1 MQRAVEI
8 EPDRNSSPAFALLF
22 SKMFVELKNTQR
34 FAAFQESK
42 LNKSLALFA
51 VAVFALGTR
60 PGLAQTTQPSV
71 TAIDVALE
79 PDAAMLE
86 HAAALNARLR
96 QSFPKG
102 YALDAS
108 HRPHVTMLQRYVRT
122 TDLPKVYAAVERIM
136 SAKSAA
142 TWKFQAFKIDHAVW
156 SGLALTVILA
166 KPPAGVLTAQQRLI
180 DAIAPYTVPTGTSAA
195 FDTTPSEPDIN
206 ASTITY
212 VAEFVPKSSGKNY
225 IAHVTCGVASVAFVK
240 TLEAEPFQPFAFSP
254 VAVSVYQLGNFGTA
268 RKKLKEWTLTP

>member
-1 MQRAVEI
+1 M
-8 EPDRNSSPAFALLF
+8 RNGLTVLVALI
-22 SKMFVELKNTQR
+22 V
-34 FAAFQESK
+34 
-42 LNKSLALFA
+42 SLAPQVDYA
-51 VAVFALGTR
+51 RASSN
-60 PGLAQTTQPSV
+60 PPTTV
-71 TAIDVALE
+71 TAIDIALE
-79 PDAAMLE
+79 PDATMLQ

-122 TDLPKVYAAVERIM
+122 ADLPKVYAAIGNIIGT
-136 SAKSAA
+136 KHPA
-142 TWKFQAFKIDHAVW
+142 TWKLQAFKIDHAVW

-166 KPPAGVLTAQQRLI
+166 KPPADVVTAQQQII
-180 DAIAPYTVPTGTSAA
+180 DAIAPYTVATGTAAA
-195 FDTTPSEPDIN
+195 FDTTPAEPDIN
-206 ASTITY
+206 ASTISY

-240 TLEAEPFQPFAFSP
+240 TLEAEPFTPFTFSP

-268 RKKLKEWTLTP
+268 RKKLKEWMFTP

>member
-1 MQRAVEI
+1 M
-8 EPDRNSSPAFALLF
+8 
-22 SKMFVELKNTQR
+22 LKYLVF
-34 FAAFQESK
+34 FAA
-42 LNKSLALFA
+42 
-51 VAVFALGTR
+51 VVLGLGAR
-60 PGLAQTTQPSV
+60 PADAQTKAAPQSAV

-79 PDAAMLE
+79 PDATMLE
-86 HAAALNARLR
+86 HATALNARLR

-122 TDLPKVYAAVERIM
+122 ADLPKLYAAVEKIM
-136 SAKSAA
+136 TAKSPA
-142 TWKFQAFKIDHAVW
+142 TWKFQAFKIDNVVW

-166 KPPAGVLTAQQRLI
+166 KPPADVLAAQQQLI
-180 DAIAPYTVPTGTSAA
+180 DAVAPYTVATGTAAA
-195 FDTTPSEPDIN
+195 FVTTPTEPDIN

-212 VAEFVPKSSGKNY
+212 VTDFVPKSTGKNY

-240 TLEAEPFQPFAFSP
+240 TLESEPFTPFTFSP

-268 RKKLKEWTLTP
+268 RKKLKEWRFTP

>member
-1 MQRAVEI
+1 M
-8 EPDRNSSPAFALLF
+8 RNSLTVL
-22 SKMFVELKNTQR
+22 VVLVV
-34 FAAFQESK
+34 
-42 LNKSLALFA
+42 SLAPNVGFA
-51 VAVFALGTR
+51 QARSVPPAT
-60 PGLAQTTQPSV
+60 V
-71 TAIDVALE
+71 TAIDIALE
-79 PDAAMLE
+79 PDVTMLQ

-122 TDLPKVYAAVERIM
+122 ADLPKVYAAIGNIM
-136 SAKSAA
+136 GTKHPA
-142 TWKFQAFKIDHAVW
+142 TWKLQAFKIDHAVW

-166 KPPAGVLTAQQRLI
+166 KPPADVVTAQQQII
-180 DAIAPYTVPTGTSAA
+180 DAIAPYTVATGTAAA
-195 FDTTPSEPDIN
+195 FDTTPAEPDIN
-206 ASTITY
+206 ASTISY

-240 TLEAEPFQPFAFSP
+240 TLEAEPFTPFTFSP

-268 RKKLKEWTLTP
+268 RKKLKEWMFTP